1 MGAERGGEE
10 REKQQRSKEVVPTIH
25 TSIVLIIRII
35 IVPTK
40 STSSNQD
47 RYLQEEATG
56 NSPTKLERGKWEQ
69 SGKWER
75 VEWTK
80 KVFFFVFFDFLTSMF
95 SSLAE
100 VIEVAIRAEY
110 QVSSVGEV
118 VWGKREF

>member
-10 REKQQRSKEVVPTIH
+10 REKQQRSKKVVPTIH
-25 TSIVLIIRII
+25 AIIVLSI

-56 NSPTKLERGKWEQ
+56 HSPTKLERGKWEQ
-69 SGKWER
+69 SGKWEPA
-75 VEWTK
+75 EWTE
-80 KVFFFVFFDFLTSMF
+80 KVFFLFFVFSMSMF